1 MKQDMEV
8 LSGLF
13 TMLYETNS
21 FALQYLVHLLTHIL
35 GVVEGPT
42 GRLVVGVR
50 PRLLGVPVAIVCMG
64 VTSLFIIPC
73 HCQNTLYRGIPKLE
87 MPLELPGCRCSS
99 QSSFHTTECSRPKFL
114 DPEMA
119 VCLC

>member
-1 MKQDMEV
+1 
-8 LSGLF
+8 
-13 TMLYETNS
+13 MLYETNS
-21 FALQYLVHLLTHIL
+21 FALQYLAHLLSHIL

-42 GRLVVGVR
+42 GRLVGGVG

-87 MPLELPGCRCSS
+87 MPLELPGCRCSRQQGGS
-99 QSSFHTTECSRPKFL
+99 
-114 DPEMA
+114 
-119 VCLC
+119 